1 MKKLLNKVYVGI
13 EKNLSVNAL
22 VAFFLVMAILEFLDK
37 IFFFNDLH
45 LPFPSY
51 IKLLIFIFLFV
62 FTFFKK
68 EWRLFLL
75 SFVLI
80 VFFGF
85 GQFFTNQGFSFDNTF
100 VFLKY
105 VFPLV
110 ILKASILFLKDKD
123 SIEPYF
129 HFFEKAIVLNS
140 ILLLLGIILSIRI
153 FETYDGERFG
163 YNGIFRAAS
172 TGSYAY
178 IITLLYFLLT
188 YKENAVKNWKFI
200 LIFISCVFI
209 GTKAVYLAMA
219 FSLGYLIVVSKIPY
233 KKVALSCVAV
243 LGFGAAYYFFFHYD
257 LFNTIRQ
264 SDGMLSAILSYRD
277 QLLLEKTLPYI
288 RENWSWVNYLF
299 GGVSDFDLRSQM
311 DLIDVFFFWGI
322 VGGAFYLYLFFKL
335 FLPATLNKTAFV
347 FIAFL
352 FFIVLL
358 SGNFF
363 VYSFVAL
370 FLVVLKLKLEETAK
384 NSA

>member
-1 MKKLLNKVYVGI
+1 MMYLNQIQKSFNKYFASVLLTV
-13 EKNLSVNAL
+13 
-22 VAFFLVMAILEFLDK
+22 FFLSEAYEKITIRYFLDK
-37 IFFFNDLH
+37 SDIAK
-45 LPFPSY
+45 Y
-51 IKLLIFIFLFV
+51 IKFVVLLFLMAACLRYLKQAKLIGLLFVVFLVGQLTINNGFQNEIIIVFAKFLFPLFLFLYFNNISELAGHKGTLFKTFETLMVLNSFLIFIGYIFDISLFNTYSGQR
-62 FTFFKK
+62 FGFNG
-68 EWRLFLL
+68 LFLA
-75 SFVLI
+75 V
-80 VFFGF
+80 
-85 GQFFTNQGFSFDNTF
+85 
-100 VFLKY
+100 
-105 VFPLV
+105 
-110 ILKASILFLKDKD
+110 
-123 SIEPYF
+123 
-129 HFFEKAIVLNS
+129 
-140 ILLLLGIILSIRI
+140 
-153 FETYDGERFG
+153 
-163 YNGIFRAAS
+163 S

-188 YKENAVKNWKFI
+188 YKEKAVKNWKFI

-277 QLLLEKTLPYI
+277 QLLIEKTLPYI
-288 RENWSWVNYLF
+288 RENWSWGNYLF

-322 VGGAFYLYLFFKL
+322 VGGVFYLYVFFKL
-335 FLPATLNKTAFV
+335 FLPNTLNKTAFV

-363 VYSFVAL
+363 VYSFVPL
-370 FLVVLKLKLEETAK
+370 FLVVLKLKLEEIAK
-384 NSA
+384 NSV